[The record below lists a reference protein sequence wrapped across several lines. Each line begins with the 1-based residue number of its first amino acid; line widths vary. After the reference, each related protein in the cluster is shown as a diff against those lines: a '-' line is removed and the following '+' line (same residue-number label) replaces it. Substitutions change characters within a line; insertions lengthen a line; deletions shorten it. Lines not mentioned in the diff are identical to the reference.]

1 MSPTQGGLVAPCLE
15 CDPAGGIMVPARGGQ
30 RHGTVIRCC
39 ERHGAKLV
47 DVEGR
52 DLPGPGPPVQSPSIV
67 RDPGTVPVPP
77 GQIRAS
83 NAIDKYIKCDCGCN
97 ETARV
102 LPSAAPGSVA
112 NRFVVV
118 ECRWQKRV
126 IRDTTPVSLTDPPT
140 EEPTTTPKYLRRTL
154 P

>member
-1 MSPTQGGLVAPCLE
+1 MSPTQSNLIAPCLE
-15 CDPAGGIMVPARGGQ
+15 CDPAGGVMVLARYGQ

-52 DLPGPGPPVQSPSIV
+52 DLPGPGPPVQSPGIV
-67 RDPGTVPVPP
+67 RDPGAMPVPP
-77 GQIRAS
+77 GQIRVGE
-83 NAIDKYIKCDCGCN
+83 AINRYIKCDCGCN

-102 LPSAAPGSVA
+102 SPSVAYGSVA

-126 IRDTTPVSLTDPPT
+126 VRDTIPVYLTDPPA
-140 EEPTTTPKYLRRTL
+140 EEPTTTPKYLRRAL